1 MAPVLTASAAAVVIV
16 TVSVLHAVALLS
28 GSNNHSTIDKQF
40 MFLAQIYQISDTM
53 MNFDART
60 RLTAASR
67 PAVLA
72 MTYACVLAARINN
85 K

>member
-1 MAPVLTASAAAVVIV
+1 V
-16 TVSVLHAVALLS
+16 TVSVLHAVALLF

-40 MFLAQIYQISDTM
+40 MFLAQIYQISDTL
-53 MNFDART
+53 MNFDARS

-67 PAVLA
+67 PAVWA
-72 MTYACVLAARINN
+72 MTYACVLAAQT